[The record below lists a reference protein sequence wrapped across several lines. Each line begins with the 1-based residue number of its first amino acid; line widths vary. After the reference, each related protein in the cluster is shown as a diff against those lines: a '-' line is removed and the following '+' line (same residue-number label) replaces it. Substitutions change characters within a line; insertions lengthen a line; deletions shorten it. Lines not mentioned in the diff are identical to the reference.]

1 MEIISRTRNGLIA
14 YCGHCKV
21 YQLEFGNL
29 FFRLSESSFDY
40 FRNYVVSIDG
50 AYYEHRNKRMTCTRK
65 IFLRLPAENVY
76 FCVCAS
82 ELEELKRLVL
92 LQAPCE
98 GGFTEEV
105 LMHDL
110 SLN

>member
-1 MEIISRTRNGLIA
+1 MEIISRTRNGMIT
-14 YCGHCKV
+14 YCGHCKA
-21 YQLEFGNL
+21 YKLEFGNL
-29 FFRLSESSFDY
+29 FFCLSESSFAY

-50 AYYEHRNKRMTCTRK
+50 DYYEHRNRRMMCIRK
-65 IFLRLPAENVY
+65 IFLHLPAENIY

-98 GGFTEEV
+98 GEFTEEV

-110 SLN
+110 FFN